1 MKYIKTFESHKE
13 FMREES
19 INEELFGGILN
30 FFKNL
35 WNKAVED
42 IKKLGEKPTMEQL
55 DQWIEANSFSP
66 NSSNYIF
73 KSIIDEFKKKIDTD
87 INDQDCLSLIDSILD
102 PETGAMGKQGLQSFY
117 DGLLKVFGKNLA
129 PVNTIEYYF
138 TSARNRAIKDYK
150 YAGGPDNG
158 KVDPAKKNLD
168 LKNMDHLPD
177 LKKLL
182 IAATDPKSKKQ
193 ATINWVEKT
202 LLPRMLKYIQEVKPE
217 DVKKYLESKGINEEL
232 SGEFKVGDT
241 VIYKREKF
249 KSDEWTIISDDD
261 KKKIEEGK
269 IKEMIEQEMIGIKKI
284 SKIENNIVSFESTE
298 FTKPLSDIL
307 MKIDINGQKSEE
319 AKKTAEL
326 LGKIKDD
333 PDKMKQISNYAE
345 FMQDP
350 NNKDKMDE
358 IGKIIDGDAK
368 ENI

>member
-1 MKYIKTFESHKE
+1 MKYIKTFETHKE
-13 FMREES
+13 LIKEEQV
-19 INEELFGGILN
+19 NEELLSGILN

-35 WNKAVED
+35 WTKAIED
-42 IKKLGEKPTMEQL
+42 IKKLGEKPTMKQL
-55 DQWIEANSFSP
+55 DQWIETNSFNP
-66 NSSNYIF
+66 NSPNYIF
-73 KSIIDEFKKKIDTD
+73 KSIIDDFKKKIDND

-158 KVDPAKKNLD
+158 KVDQAKKNLD

-182 IAATDPKSKKQ
+182 IVAKDPKSKKQ

-202 LLPRMLKYIQEVKPE
+202 LLPRMLKYIQEVNPE
-217 DVKKYLESKGINEEL
+217 DVKKYLESKGINED
-232 SGEFKVGDT
+232 SSSEFKVGDT

-249 KSDEWTIISDDD
+249 KSDEWVMISDED

-269 IKEMIEQEMIGIKKI
+269 IKEMINQEMIGIKKI
-284 SKIENNIVSFESTE
+284 SKIENNIVSFENAE
-298 FTKPLSDIL
+298 FTKPLNDIL
-307 MKIDINGQKSEE
+307 MKIDINEQKSED
-319 AKKTAEL
+319 AKKTSEL

-333 PDKMKQISNYAE
+333 PIKMKQILNYTE
-345 FMQDP
+345 FIQDP
-350 NNKDKMDE
+350 NNKDKIDE
-358 IGKIIDGDAK
+358 IEKIITGNAQ
-368 ENI
+368 